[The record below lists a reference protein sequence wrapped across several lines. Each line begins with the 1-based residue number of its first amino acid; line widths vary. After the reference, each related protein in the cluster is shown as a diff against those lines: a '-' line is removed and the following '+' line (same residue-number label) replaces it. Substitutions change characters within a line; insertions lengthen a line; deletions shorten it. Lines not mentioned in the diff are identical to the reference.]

1 MIAKAAAISHGGNA
15 MRYVTTKDRSDIVMV
30 NHLPDAISPDAMY
43 QRMLLHQKMLAKEVH
58 RGRPLMRN
66 MIRIELSPDTSESRG
81 WTLEEWRKLAEEFI
95 RTFDGIDM
103 SKRTRRKSSQRTNL
117 QNPQFVLALHRD
129 AKSGIFHLHIVAN
142 RIDMEG
148 NTNDAHKIGERAV
161 AAANIINERR
171 GWVQS
176 AEIGQ
181 RHRQEVSDAL
191 MGILRSMDKF
201 SWKAFEMEVI
211 KKGYGI
217 HIQQGE
223 DGKVYGYSIMRGNS
237 RYKASELGRGR
248 NLMASKIE
256 QTWAKLHP
264 QERKSSSTAPVTPRT
279 RTANLSSARQQQ
291 PQPQPT
297 PSMRH
302 YDISTDSYH
311 TYHIDLPE
319 EADRI
324 IRQECS
330 LAETHPLATIE
341 EIQHTAILLFAEYLD
356 AATSMA
362 TSSGG
367 GGNTDSN
374 GWGRDKDDDDRE
386 WARRCARMANSMCK
400 QRKGLKR

>member
-30 NHLPDAISPDAMY
+30 NHLPEDISPDAMY
-43 QRMLLHQKMLAKEVH
+43 QRMVLLQKMLAKEER
-58 RGRPLMRN
+58 RGRPLLRN
-66 MIRIELSPDTSESRG
+66 MIRIELSPDTTESRG
-81 WTLEEWRKLAEEFI
+81 WALDEWRSLAEEFI
-95 RTFDGIDM
+95 RTFDDIDM
-103 SKRTRRKSSQRTNL
+103 SERTKRKSSQRTNL
-117 QNPQFVLALHRD
+117 KNSQYVVALHRD
-129 AKSGIFHLHIVAN
+129 ARSGIFHLHIVAN
-142 RIDMEG
+142 RIDMQG

-176 AEIGQ
+176 EEIGK
-181 RHRQEVSDAL
+181 RHRQEVGDAL
-191 MGILRSMDKF
+191 IGILRGMDKF
-201 SWKAFEMEVI
+201 SWKSFEMEVR

-237 RYKASELGRGR
+237 RYKASELDRGR
-248 NLMASKIE
+248 NLTASKIE
-256 QTWAKLHP
+256 GTWAKLHP
-264 QERKSSSTAPVTPRT
+264 QERKSSSSKTIVPKTGTAVRQSSPQRQPLPV
-279 RTANLSSARQQQ
+279 
-291 PQPQPT
+291 

-311 TYHIDLPE
+311 TYHIELSE

-330 LAETHPLATIE
+330 LAEAHPLATIE

-367 GGNTDSN
+367 GGNSDSN
-374 GWGRDKDDDDRE
+374 GWGRNKDEDDRE
-386 WARRCARMANSMCK
+386 WARRCARKANSMCK
-400 QRKGLKR
+400 RRKGLKR

>member
-1 MIAKAAAISHGGNA
+1 MWSNDRFGINDMPLCLASLQALSCGIIQCTAIDLYYNPAAGGDDDACAACGSLLRHG
-15 MRYVTTKDRSDIVMV
+15 
-30 NHLPDAISPDAMY
+30 LPYGSWRTDGLV
-43 QRMLLHQKMLAKEVH
+43 RTEVG
-58 RGRPLMRN
+58 GRA
-66 MIRIELSPDTSESRG
+66 RI
-81 WTLEEWRKLAEEFI
+81 
-95 RTFDGIDM
+95 
-103 SKRTRRKSSQRTNL
+103 
-117 QNPQFVLALHRD
+117 
-129 AKSGIFHLHIVAN
+129 
-142 RIDMEG
+142 
-148 NTNDAHKIGERAV
+148 
-161 AAANIINERR
+161 
-171 GWVQS
+171 
-176 AEIGQ
+176 

-191 MGILRSMDKF
+191 MDILCSMDKF

-330 LAETHPLATIE
+330 LAEAHPLATIE

-367 GGNTDSN
+367 GGSSDSN
-374 GWGRDKDDDDRE
+374 GWGRKQDEDDRE
-386 WARRCARMANSMCK
+386 WARRCARKANRWSSERRAK
-400 QRKGLKR
+400 PV

>member
-30 NHLPDAISPDAMY
+30 NHLPDDISPDAMY
-43 QRMLLHQKMLAKEVH
+43 QRMLLLQKMLAKEVH

-117 QNPQFVLALHRD
+117 QNSQFVVALHRD
-129 AKSGIFHLHIVAN
+129 AKSGIFHLHIIAN

-161 AAANIINERR
+161 AAANIINGRR

-181 RHRQEVSDAL
+181 RHRLEVSDAL
-191 MGILRSMDKF
+191 IGILRGMDKF
-201 SWKAFEMEVI
+201 SWKSFEIEVR

-223 DGKVYGYSIMRGNS
+223 DGKVYGYSIIRGNS
-237 RYKASELGRGR
+237 R
-248 NLMASKIE
+248 
-256 QTWAKLHP
+256 P
-264 QERKSSSTAPVTPRT
+264 QERKSPSSKTIVPKTGTAVRQSSPQRQPLPV
-279 RTANLSSARQQQ
+279 
-291 PQPQPT
+291 

-330 LAETHPLATIE
+330 LAEAHPLATIE

-367 GGNTDSN
+367 GGNSDSN
-374 GWGRDKDDDDRE
+374 GWGRNKDEDDRE
-386 WARRCARMANSMCK
+386 WARRCARKANSMCK
-400 QRKGLKR
+400 RRKGLKR